1 MPNDRKVSSVGHD
14 GQTIENVSD
23 GKEDTKSEAE
33 DVGQKP
39 DDTNDVKDNKK
50 EEENDNTGDE
60 RDNEEENDDD
70 VPTIPSA
77 PPAEEI
83 QELWEHV
90 PAFTQQ

>member
-14 GQTIENVSD
+14 GQTIENVSN
-23 GKEDTKSEAE
+23 GKEDTKSKAE

-39 DDTNDVKDNKK
+39 NDTNDDKGDKK
-50 EEENDNTGDE
+50 EDENGNTGDE